1 MKELIRFF
9 LEILRIII
17 FLCVGSA
24 VLFFIENTVWEWI
37 GIDGN
42 NVDFLLPALAN
53 LIFLFVFYRN
63 YLQANGWYSSKKNQP
78 LGIRLTVILVLI
90 ASILL
95 ISATFVTLN
104 Y

>member
-9 LEILRIII
+9 LEMIRIIT
-17 FLCVGSA
+17 FLFVGGA

-37 GIDGN
+37 GIGGHQ
-42 NVDFLLPALAN
+42 VDFLLPALAN
-53 LIFLFVFYRN
+53 LTYLFVVYRN